1 MKRVCFSVAMAASV
15 AWALPVAAQN
25 AAPKSFPKPL
35 AEEPIPN
42 VLTLPEKYPAS
53 WIMVHDFNF
62 MALADG
68 RGAVVDVADPVN
80 PLKGM
85 VSIAQFGNV
94 LLPRTKAEIYTA
106 ETYYTRLSRGERT
119 DVITIWDKA
128 NLKPKGEIILPGGK
142 RHQQVTYKNTFQ
154 FTNGEK
160 WALVSNFTPAQSVTV
175 VDLEGRKVLS
185 EIDLPGC
192 SLIYPTGPR
201 GFTTFCADSTFSTLQ
216 LAEDGKLASTTTS
229 KPVLDLDKQPLFGMP
244 AMVGQ
249 TAWFVSYYGVVK
261 GFDLSGAVAKPVAK
275 PFSVGTAE
283 GGAPEWRPGGWQV
296 IASDATGKLY
306 VLMSPSGREGS
317 HKDGGTEV
325 WVLDPAKQVRVARI
339 PLKGPAITIEVTREA
354 KPRLVA
360 ARVDA
365 VVDVYDAESGAF
377 QHTLGNTVAFNPQT
391 LSVID

>member
-1 MKRVCFSVAMAASV
+1 MAASV
-15 AWALPVAAQN
+15 ACALPVAAQN

-275 PFSVGTAE
+275 PFSVGAAE

>member
-1 MKRVCFSVAMAASV
+1 MKRICFSVAMAATV
-15 AWALPVAAQN
+15 AFALPVAAQT
-25 AAPKSFPKPL
+25 AAPKAFPKPL

-42 VLTLPEKYPAS
+42 VVTLPEKYPAS

-94 LLPRTKAEIYTA
+94 LLPKTKPEIYTA

-142 RHQQVTYKNTFQ
+142 RHQQVTYKNSFQ

-160 WALVSNFTPAQSVTV
+160 WALISNFTPAQSVSV

-216 LAEDGKLASTTTS
+216 LGEDGKLASTTTS
-229 KPVLDLDKQPLFGMP
+229 KPILDIDKQPLFGMP

-249 TAWFVSYYGVVK
+249 TAWFVSYYGMVK
-261 GFDLSGAVAKPVAK
+261 GFDLSGPVAKPVGK
-275 PFSVGTAE
+275 DFSVGKAD
-283 GGAPEWRPGGWQV
+283 GGSPEWRPGGWQV
-296 IASDATGKLY
+296 LASDAGGKLY

-339 PLKGPAITIEVTREA
+339 PLKGPAISIEVTREA

-365 VVDVYDAESGAF
+365 VVDVYDAESGTF
-377 QHTLGNTVAFNPQT
+377 QHTLGNSVAFNPQT